1 MKRKLGL
8 LTPGVKLGPR
18 QLFDMLADTGRGL
31 LNIAVITGLAGVV
44 IGILSLT
51 SLDFSLTF
59 TLLNIAQS
67 SIILLL
73 VLTGI
78 VYIVFGLFALSPALL
93 LIGHWSEVT
102 LSIITALIGAILLG
116 VGLVGYLFRPVGIVR
131 RILFVVAAIGL
142 LAPVVSTGQYAA
154 LTWASNGVDALLR
167 RSCSFPSG

>member
-31 LNIAVITGLAGVV
+31 LDIAVIIGLAGVV

-59 TLLNIAQS
+59 TLLNIAES

-73 VLTGI
+73 VLT
-78 VYIVFGLFALSPALL
+78 
-93 LIGHWSEVT
+93 
-102 LSIITALIGAILLG
+102 
-116 VGLVGYLFRPVGIVR
+116 
-131 RILFVVAAIGL
+131 
-142 LAPVVSTGQYAA
+142 
-154 LTWASNGVDALLR
+154 AS
-167 RSCSFPSG
+167 